1 MVGPSSSSP
10 APVASTSR
18 IPYGSPAAAAASIGA
33 RPSTPIRT
41 FFTSRPSPYPRA
53 HTSHRRAHL
62 IHPLARQRLTNVAFA
77 LAGVLSVATV
87 SLGMSGSLGSAGVRP
102 GCPARKEAAVALQGE
117 ELARARNE
125 AQQAR
130 SSSWKGK
137 GRFLDDPVAPIPPP
151 AVRSREAIASAASPV
166 ERSGS
171 ASQREQRAASRA
183 PQGETS
189 DGRIAEEALE
199 PESKGSCGWRG
210 WVGAGERV
218 V

>member
-1 MVGPSSSSP
+1 MVGPLTSSP

-18 IPYGSPAAAAASIGA
+18 IPYGSPAAAAASAPGSA
-33 RPSTPIRT
+33 TPPTRT

-102 GCPARKEAAVALQGE
+102 GCPARKDAAVALQGE
-117 ELARARNE
+117 QLTRARGD

-130 SSSWKGK
+130 GSSWKGK

-151 AVRSREAIASAASPV
+151 AVRSREAAASSPLPV
-166 ERSGS
+166 GRIGS
-171 ASQREQRAASRA
+171 ASQGEQRASSVRGDG
-183 PQGETS
+183 P
-189 DGRIAEEALE
+189 DGRIAEDDSA
-199 PESKGSCGWRG
+199 PTGKGACGWRG
-210 WVGAGERV
+210 WVGASERV

>member
-1 MVGPSSSSP
+1 MVAPSSSSP

-18 IPYGSPAAAAASIGA
+18 IPYSSPALASASFTA
-33 RPSTPIRT
+33 RASTPIRT
-41 FFTSRPSPYPRA
+41 FFTSRPSPSPRA

-77 LAGVLSVATV
+77 LAGVLSVVTV

-117 ELARARNE
+117 ELVRARSE

-151 AVRSREAIASAASPV
+151 ALRPRDTAASAASLGGRP
-166 ERSGS
+166 GS
-171 ASQREQRAASRA
+171 ASSEEQLGASRSTQREGA
-183 PQGETS
+183 
-189 DGRIAEEALE
+189 DGRIAEESPE
-199 PESKGSCGWRG
+199 PASKGSCGWRG
-210 WVGAGERV
+210 WVGASERV

>member
-1 MVGPSSSSP
+1 MAGPLTSSL

-18 IPYGSPAAAAASIGA
+18 IPYGSAAVASTA
-33 RPSTPIRT
+33 VSASTSTRT

-102 GCPARKEAAVALQGE
+102 GCPARKDAAVALQGE
-117 ELARARNE
+117 ELVRARGE

-130 SSSWKGK
+130 GCSWKGK

-151 AVRSREAIASAASPV
+151 AVRSREATASAASTVP
-166 ERSGS
+166 RSGT
-171 ASQREQRAASRA
+171 ATQEEQRARPAHPDGA
-183 PQGETS
+183 
-189 DGRIAEEALE
+189 DGRIAENGPA
-199 PESKGSCGWRG
+199 SAGKGACGWRG
-210 WVGAGERV
+210 WAGASERV